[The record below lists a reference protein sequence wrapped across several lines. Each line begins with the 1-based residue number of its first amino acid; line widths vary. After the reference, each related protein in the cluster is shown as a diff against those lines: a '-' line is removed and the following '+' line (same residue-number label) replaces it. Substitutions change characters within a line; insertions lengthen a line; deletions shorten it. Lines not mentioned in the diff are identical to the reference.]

1 MPHHPYLSQPNQS
14 HRHLSLDY
22 CNSLLTRLTRSP
34 LLPVMYSPS
43 RSQTDHFTML
53 SQNVNYYFA
62 QKTPW
67 FPTQSKCQSPLYGM
81 FNDRIPEKKTSELRP
96 EGGRKRE
103 PHEHFEEEHS

>member
-1 MPHHPYLSQPNQS
+1 M
-14 HRHLSLDY
+14 
-22 CNSLLTRLTRSP
+22 
-34 LLPVMYSPS
+34 
-43 RSQTDHFTML
+43 F

-62 QKTPW
+62 QNTPW

-103 PHEHFEEEHS
+103 PHEHFEEEHSWNKVKQVPIRPFLTSIPAMLSINHSVLAILSIL